1 MFLWRNKK
9 YKYFLSEKSS
19 LSGYWDDTDLIIF
32 TYQWLNDTTFKQLDF
47 LQSDPNK
54 KKLDQLK
61 ASIFPG
67 PYHILSNEDVTKFGE
82 NPYRDLLK
90 LLPLNKNTEV
100 LRADNSVKNWRRLPI
115 SNPKPDFHNINAQTL
130 WWYLLKL
137 LPGNENMDKHF
148 IRNFGI
154 WNFRTFTT
162 MYFVCLCTPLPMH
175 SQAISKSS
183 NGSPCNS
190 ILSDIKP
197 AQCEC

>member
-32 TYQWLNDTTFKQLDF
+32 TYQWLNDTTFKQLGF

-82 NPYRDLLK
+82 NP
-90 LLPLNKNTEV
+90 
-100 LRADNSVKNWRRLPI
+100 
-115 SNPKPDFHNINAQTL
+115 
-130 WWYLLKL
+130 
-137 LPGNENMDKHF
+137 
-148 IRNFGI
+148 
-154 WNFRTFTT
+154 
-162 MYFVCLCTPLPMH
+162 
-175 SQAISKSS
+175 
-183 NGSPCNS
+183 
-190 ILSDIKP
+190 
-197 AQCEC
+197 